1 MYWDT
6 IKGIA
11 EILVCLATIVY
22 AYLTYKLIKH
32 SERIL
37 QSNYK
42 PMLDID
48 LHCDIDSYYLS
59 CEYKSGYVLIN
70 NIGNSPALHMNIKIM
85 NIFPKNSFGYPTNST
100 LTNED
105 RIYMR
110 PVDSEGKAI
119 KIDFIYENPK
129 KFYEEYVS
137 RNQWIDEYDEKTGQ
151 IKTHK
156 EDIDRKG
163 IIEKIIRN
171 KDLWIQLRVDLRY
184 ENLLGNK
191 SQESK
196 SYFLMVDENL
206 SFSQVIPQSFTN
218 PIKIQKPG
226 Q

>member
-1 MYWDT
+1 MCWDT

-32 SERIL
+32 NERIL

-48 LHCDIDSYYLS
+48 LHCDIDYYLS
-59 CEYKSGYVLIN
+59 CKDISGYVLVN
-70 NIGNSPALHMNIKIM
+70 NIGSSPALHINIKIM
-85 NIFPKNSFGYPTNST
+85 NTFPKNSFGYPKNST

-129 KFYEEYVS
+129 EFYEKYIS
-137 RNQWIDEYDEKTGQ
+137 KNQWIDDYDEKTGS

-156 EDIDRKG
+156 KDIDRKD
-163 IIEKIIRN
+163 IIEKIIEN

-184 ENLLGNK
+184 ENLLGKK

-196 SYFLMVDENL
+196 SYFLMVDESLNL
-206 SFSQVIPQSFTN
+206 IRFDAIP
-218 PIKIQKPG
+218 K
-226 Q
+226 